1 MDTHFVEEAGESAVN
16 QVDQVGR
23 VDQVVDL
30 GSEEEETEV
39 GENQCSDGDGFG
51 DNGGDEVN

>member
-1 MDTHFVEEAGESAVN
+1 MDAHFVEEAGESALD
-16 QVDQVGR
+16 QVDQ

-30 GSEEEETEV
+30 GSEDEETEV
-39 GENQCSDGDGFG
+39 GENQCSDIDGFG